1 MKGRLSKMWSLPY
14 PGTPSQAGRGICLA
28 RKAAAFVSDFLLCGE
43 ERMRGTLGH
52 PVRVQRKEFKYL
64 GGKLLLEQ

>member
-14 PGTPSQAGRGICLA
+14 SGTLSQAGRGTCLA
-28 RKAAAFVSDFLLCGE
+28 RKAAAFVFYFLLCGE
-43 ERMRGTLGH
+43 QERMRGTLGH

-64 GGKLLLEQ
+64 GG